1 MLEDFVPPVTRRPCK
16 LAKLAETLSE
26 ADALILWAAVDDDK
40 SWRVKTLATSL
51 TRRGFVISES
61 PIGSHR
67 NKSCGCFA

>member
-1 MLEDFVPPVTRRPCK
+1 
-16 LAKLAETLSE
+16 
-26 ADALILWAAVDDDK
+26 LILWAAVDDDK